1 MLWRLLALLVAAPLV
16 MLGPVGSAIAAGD
29 GPGESSAMLTKQE
42 DGDEPVLLDR
52 DDDDDDDQDLYRG
65 GGDDTDDSDSGG
77 FTSGQNSND
86 GTNSR
91 RTGVTHNTDR
101 SRGDLTRDR
110 TKDGPGGS
118 TIDRSRHQTND
129 GSRHDTR

>member
-1 MLWRLLALLVAAPLV
+1 MLWRFVALLVAAPLV
-16 MLGPVGSAIAAGD
+16 MFGPVGSAVAAD
-29 GPGESSAMLTKQE
+29 ATPGETSAMLTKQE
-42 DGDEPVLLDR
+42 DGDDPVLLDR
-52 DDDDDDDQDLYRG
+52 DDDDQDRFRG
-65 GGDDTDDSDSGG
+65 TGGDDTNNSGSGG
-77 FTSGQNSND
+77 FTSGQDSND

-91 RTGVTHNTDR
+91 HTGVTRNTDR

-110 TKDGPGGS
+110 TKDGPGAS